1 VAKYIDPSS
10 KTLDYSILFVPNEMV
25 FSYINQQMPNIVD
38 LALGKRVLIVSPF
51 TFLIVARTVME
62 SYRNFM
68 MADKL
73 RDIVGY
79 VDEFVLEWSKFKE
92 KFEKYGRT
100 LGSLQ
105 NDYTDLMGTRVK
117 QMEKKVEKIEQER
130 LGGKLL
136 QKPNRTDEPLLTEN

>member
-1 VAKYIDPSS
+1 
-10 KTLDYSILFVPNEMV
+10 
-25 FSYINQQMPNIVD
+25 
-38 LALGKRVLIVSPF
+38 VSPF

-79 VDEFVLEWSKFKE
+79 VDEFVMEWSRFKE

-100 LGSLQ
+100 LSTLQ
-105 NDYTDLMGTRVK
+105 TDYQEVMGTRVR
-117 QMEKKVEKIEQER
+117 QMERKIEKIEQER

-136 QKPNRTDEPLLTEN
+136 QTPKIPEEPLLTEN